1 MGAVQLGGHLVHV
14 ALAGVDALLY
24 DFGGVMVEIHFD
36 RVIRHW
42 ARAAGTEYEALRT
55 RFAFSPAYEAHER
68 GEIDAAQYFQA
79 LRGELGIAIDDAEFA
94 AGWNEIFGDEIAPT
108 VEAAHRLE
116 SRVPQYLFS
125 NTNAAHY
132 AYFSRRYHE
141 ALAPLT
147 RLFVSHEMR
156 LRKPDRAAFEHV
168 AREIGVE
175 PAGILFFDD
184 LAVNVEGARAAGME
198 AILVRSPADVEQ
210 ALRPWLGEMPTRT

>member
-125 NTNAAHY
+125 NTNAMHHAGWSARY
-132 AYFSRRYHE
+132 ARALSPLRRH
-141 ALAPLT
+141 
-147 RLFVSHEMR
+147 FVSYEMR
-156 LRKPDRAAFEHV
+156 LRKPDRAAFEHI
-168 AREIGVE
+168 AREIGVA
-175 PAGILFFDD
+175 PRSILFFDD
-184 LAVNVEGARAAGME
+184 TAANVEGARAAGLE
-198 AILVRSPADVEQ
+198 AVLVRSPEDVVQ
-210 ALRPWLGEMPTRT
+210 ALRPWLEETPTRT